1 MRHLIDRNPLTG
13 GECWYEYDSL
23 TDTATIT
30 HEQDVGPMLER
41 NIVAQNDDDK
51 TKRGIKGDWWKYA
64 SIPNIVWMKWKQEKG
79 VDIFDKGHRA
89 AMFKLLN
96 DPEYRF
102 LKTTAKHHE

>member
-1 MRHLIDRNPLTG
+1 MRRLIDRNPLTG
-13 GECWYEYDSL
+13 AECWYEYDSL
-23 TDTATIT
+23 NDTAVIT
-30 HEQDVGPMLER
+30 HEQDVGEILER
-41 NIVAQNDDDK
+41 NVISQNDDDK

-64 SIPNIVWMKWKQEKG
+64 SIPNIVWLKWKQEKG
-79 VDIFDKGHRA
+79 IDIFDKNHRN